1 LSATRDL
8 TYANLLRRAG
18 ELVGGVEELCK
29 LLEVSEAEC
38 AECESWLS
46 GRVIPPSS
54 VLLRV
59 VDLLIDHVS
68 GKRLK
73 R

>member
-38 AECESWLS
+38 ESWLS
-46 GRVIPPSS
+46 GRVIPPNS